1 VRECVR
7 LRTEMRSDRATVI
20 MPGLCNN
27 VEVGIEF
34 LPLRCSKIRG
44 TRHVERVVRDLDAG
58 A

>member
-1 VRECVR
+1 
-7 LRTEMRSDRATVI
+7 

-34 LPLRCSKIRG
+34 SPPPVFRN
-44 TRHVERVVRDLDAG
+44 TRHAACERAVCDLDAG